1 MCAEFMPYVFQL
13 FAALLEANPSGSLP
27 NYYQNLIA
35 PILMPVM
42 WESKGNIPALVRLL
56 SSIIPRGSQFILES
70 QQLVPILGIFQKL
83 LSTKANEG
91 FGFDLLE
98 SVVANFPPTALEQY
112 FVSIMQ
118 VILTRLQNSK
128 TEHLTLRF
136 VRFYHFISA
145 HDDKGYSADYFIQV
159 TDKVQAEY
167 VKMILCMADF

>member
-98 SVVANFPPTALEQY
+98 SVVANFPP
-112 FVSIMQ
+112 
-118 VILTRLQNSK
+118 
-128 TEHLTLRF
+128 
-136 VRFYHFISA
+136 
-145 HDDKGYSADYFIQV
+145 
-159 TDKVQAEY
+159 
-167 VKMILCMADF
+167 